1 MREGWNGLEM
11 EEAAKWQLVEC
22 RDGKYLEERFV
33 DKQAYKGAQGM
44 EKKEEEILLG
54 AEKRSGQAAGNQI
67 A

>member
-1 MREGWNGLEM
+1 M
-11 EEAAKWQLVEC
+11 VEC
-22 RDGKYLEERFV
+22 RDGKYLEENFE
-33 DKQAYKGAQGM
+33 DKQAYKGAHGM